1 MSLVEIAAALLVALL
16 WGVQFVT
23 SKVGIAAI
31 PPLLFVALRFAAVA
45 VLLLPFAGRPSRR
58 EVGVAALVSV
68 FFGGLGFGLF
78 FAGLRLSPAGLS
90 AVVAQLM
97 TPFTVLLAWPIIGE
111 RPTTRVVVGLGVA
124 FAGVALALASTG
136 SVASSVGILLVAGAA
151 AAQGLG
157 NVLVKRLGP
166 LPPFRLMAWLSLF
179 AAPQLGLAS
188 AVLEHGQG
196 AALATAGPLAWLS
209 LAYAV
214 LFGAVAGFALWFW
227 LVARLSLAR
236 IAPFALLQTVF
247 AIVAGV
253 VVLHEPITLPLVA
266 GALVCVAGVA
276 LTQLRTASVPRPAAL
291 CSDLSERPV

>member
-1 MSLVEIAAALLVALL
+1 MSLVEVAAALLVALV

-23 SKVGIAAI
+23 SKVGVAAI
-31 PPLLFVALRFAAVA
+31 PPLLFVTLRFVAVA
-45 VLLLPFAGRPSRR
+45 ALLLPFAGRPSRR
-58 EVGVAALVSV
+58 EVGAAALVSV

-97 TPFTVLLAWPIIGE
+97 TPFTVLLAWPMIGE
-111 RPTTRVVVGLGVA
+111 RPTARVVIGLAVA
-124 FAGVALALASTG
+124 FAGVALALASPG
-136 SVASSVGILLVAGAA
+136 GGAPLAGVLLVAGAA

-166 LPPFRLMAWLSLF
+166 LPPLRLMAWLSLF

-188 AVLEHGQG
+188 AVLEHGQV
-196 AALATAGPLAWLS
+196 AALGTAGPLAWLS

-214 LFGAVAGFALWFW
+214 LFGAIGGFALWFW
-227 LVARLSLAR
+227 LIGRLSLAR
-236 IAPFALLQTVF
+236 IAPLALLQTVF
-247 AIVAGV
+247 AIAAGV

-276 LTQLRTASVPRPAAL
+276 LTQLRAARVPRPASL
-291 CSDLSERPV
+291 RPELSQRPV

>member
-23 SKVGIAAI
+23 SKVGVAAI

-45 VLLLPFAGRPSRR
+45 ALLLPFAGRPSRR
-58 EVGVAALVSV
+58 DIGVAALVSI

-97 TPFTVLLAWPIIGE
+97 TPFTVLLAWPVVGE
-111 RPTTRVVVGLGVA
+111 RPTVRVVVGLGVA
-124 FAGVALALASTG
+124 FAGVALALAGPQSGAPLTG
-136 SVASSVGILLVAGAA
+136 VLLVTGAA

-157 NVLVKRLGP
+157 NALVKRLGP
-166 LPPFRLMAWLSLF
+166 LPPLRLMAWMSLF

-188 AVLEHGQG
+188 ALLEHGQLP
-196 AALATAGPLAWLS
+196 ALATAGPLAWLS

-214 LFGAVAGFALWFW
+214 LFGAVAGFVLWFW
-227 LVARLSLAR
+227 LVGRLSLAR

-247 AIVAGV
+247 AVAAGV
-253 VVLHEPITLPLVA
+253 VFLHEPLTLPLVA

-276 LTQLRTASVPRPAAL
+276 LTQLPAARLSRPAAARPE
-291 CSDLSERPV
+291 LSQRPV